1 MFVLDKLPFNMN
13 NSLKLSNYQQL
24 KLDQI
29 LYGLTYVIN
38 ARMVNLFASKNTR
51 YFTFMMQNI
60 IK

>member
-51 YFTFMMQNI
+51 YFTFMM
-60 IK
+60 

>member
-51 YFTFMMQNI
+51 YFIFMM
-60 IK
+60 